1 MHNRLIPVTS
11 SNIKA
16 VAFDDLKEC
25 LYVVFKNRR
34 QYRYDNVPSSLWEQL
49 LVAGSKGGFFNR
61 SIRDK
66 FSATE
71 LTIHVL
77 NEELDALPGA
87 ATEKK
92 KASKP
97 KARKLATLSNGMLAQ
112 YPFLRMV

>member
-11 SNIKA
+11 SNIEA
-16 VAFDDLKEC
+16 VAFDDLRER

-49 LVAGSKGGFFNR
+49 LVADSKGGFFNH

-71 LTIHVL
+71 LEIHVL
-77 NEELDALPGA
+77 NEELAAIQGA
-87 ATEKK
+87 TTEKK
-92 KASKP
+92 KASTP
-97 KARKLATLSNGMLAQ
+97 KTKKLATLTNGMLAQ